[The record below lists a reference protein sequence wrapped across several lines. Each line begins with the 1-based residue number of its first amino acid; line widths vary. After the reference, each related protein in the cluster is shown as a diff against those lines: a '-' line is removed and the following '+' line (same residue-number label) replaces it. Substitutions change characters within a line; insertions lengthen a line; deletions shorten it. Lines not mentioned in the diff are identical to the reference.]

1 MTRNS
6 SIVNI
11 DSRNIGELL
20 QYLGNNDIKCYEIYD
35 IIIIKKNVEMGK
47 VFLSR
52 KIFTFLIIAIR
63 REFIA
68 IFK

>member
-20 QYLGNNDIKCYEIYD
+20 QYLGNNDIKCYEIYKN
-35 IIIIKKNVEMGK
+35 IK
-47 VFLSR
+47 
-52 KIFTFLIIAIR
+52 I
-63 REFIA
+63 
-68 IFK
+68 